1 MTNTFSNTIIYNFW
15 KIHSVTIVANQ
26 TTQANVRNGK
36 YFREGKITVKVVDA
50 FGAKQTGTNQITVT
64 GTDLSDK
71 VADYSLKLG
80 NAARTLSKA
89 DKKEDGSVVLT
100 TTASRLSAGT
110 YTLTFGDKKTEITCE
125 ESKATSIV
133 LEPEGDIAI
142 MTSTNSAVVYFK
154 VVNQFGEDVTKKA
167 NLSVTGTDIDPA
179 NNDFS
184 KGEIKFTNSQPY
196 SLNLTKLSVS
206 IADRESGIFHST
218 VLTVGDA
225 SRLAEASIAGVYK
238 VTGNAAVKTTLE
250 EGLRRTQIGDYYLL
264 LSGTNQY
271 GLEFNPEDLNASSIS
286 IVFSSMTGLTIDVPA
301 AQKNVKTKTVEVD
314 GVKYAAFKLGVDQST
329 TFDSGLKSGEVSV
342 IGYVLTSGKQ
352 ISATIAVGSDVKIA
366 SLKINSASVYGGT
379 VADLEYEALDTEGN
393 SVTDINV
400 LRKFNNTT
408 NFKEAKMFFVGNK
421 DGAATLKL
429 NLRDEKVTTQTMKN
443 LSWMSDTNVFGY
455 TTVTVLPNSYPVGVV
470 GVWTVADSTNGVYL
484 AITGSTTSAINITAK
499 DLKYEDQ
506 YGNII
511 PKDAYDS
518 VVSGSGIKLTAV
530 IGTEGKD
537 GFKSI
542 TSEATSGA
550 ITDASKKIV
559 SFAAPENC
567 SKAAV
572 TKITVNS
579 ETVADKS
586 GGTVR
591 KSEHSFDIAA
601 IPMTACNGNV
611 KAFYYNDNHY
621 VTGTALTATPVVQ
634 AFFGSSRVRIIE
646 GKDYSVYAGVAPL
659 DPAVVGTN
667 ATGSGKASVVVTG
680 SAQTIRVDYKT
691 GNAAPKVISATL
703 YNAVGGKEFSTNGFA
718 DVAKNTKI
726 DWNAYLFLGVSTQ
739 YTNANSASPRISISN
754 LPSNEDA
761 YSLSGNGSTGCDL
774 RFKEAGFYGVT
785 VTLDWA
791 DGYTCTET
799 VYFNVK

>member
-1 MTNTFSNTIIYNFW
+1 M
-15 KIHSVTIVANQ
+15 
-26 TTQANVRNGK
+26 
-36 YFREGKITVKVVDA
+36 
-50 FGAKQTGTNQITVT
+50 
-64 GTDLSDK
+64 SDK

-89 DKKEDGSVVLT
+89 EKKEDGSVVLT

-271 GLEFNPEDLNASSIS
+271 GLEFNPEDLNASAIS

-366 SLKINSASVYGGT
+366 SLKINSASVYAGT

-393 SVTDINV
+393 SITDINV

-408 NFKEAKMFFVGNK
+408 NFKEAKMFFVGGK
-421 DGAATLKL
+421 DGVATLKL
-429 NLRDEKVTTQTMKN
+429 NLKEDKSSTQTMKN

-455 TTVTVLPNSYPVGVV
+455 TTVTVLPASYPVGVV
-470 GVWTVADSTNGVYL
+470 GVWTPADYVYNDVYL
-484 AITGSTTSAINITAK
+484 AITGSTTAAINITAQE
-499 DLKYEDQ
+499 LKYEDQ

-511 PKDAYDS
+511 PRAAYDS
-518 VVSGSGIKLTAV
+518 VVSGSGIKLTVV

-537 GFKSI
+537 GFQSI
-542 TSEATSGA
+542 TSDATGA
-550 ITDASKKIV
+550 GITVASDTIV

-579 ETVADKS
+579 ETVANKS

-611 KAFYYNDNHY
+611 KAFYYPTNNYY
-621 VTGTALTATPVVQ
+621 VTGTAITAAPIVQ
-634 AFFGSSRVRIIE
+634 AFFGSSLVRTIP
-646 GKDYSVYAGVAPL
+646 GKDYSVYAEVAPL

-691 GNAAPKVISATL
+691 GNATPKVTSATL
-703 YNAVGGKEFSTNGFA
+703 YNAGGGAVFTNDGFA
-718 DVAKNTKI
+718 DVAKSEKI
-726 DWNAYLFLGVSTQ
+726 DWSGYLRGGVSTQ
-739 YTNANSASPRISISN
+739 YINGGSYVGSPRISISN

-761 YSLSGNGSTGCDL
+761 YNLSGNGSTGCDL

>member
-1 MTNTFSNTIIYNFW
+1 M
-15 KIHSVTIVANQ
+15 
-26 TTQANVRNGK
+26 
-36 YFREGKITVKVVDA
+36 DA

-80 NAARTLSKA
+80 NAARALSKA
-89 DKKEDGSVVLT
+89 EKKEDGSVVLT
-100 TTASRLSAGT
+100 TTASRLTAGT
-110 YTLTFGDKKTEITCE
+110 YTLTFGEKTAEVVCE

-154 VVNQFGEDVTKKA
+154 VVNQFGEDVTKRA

-225 SRLAEASIAGVYK
+225 SRLAEATIAGVYK
-238 VTGNAAVKTTLE
+238 VTGNAATKTTLE

-286 IVFSSMTGLTIDVPA
+286 IVFSSMTGLTIDVPT
-301 AQKNVKTKTVEVD
+301 AQSGKTKTVEID
-314 GVKYAAFKLGVDQST
+314 GVKYAAFKLGVDQSSS
-329 TFDSGLKSGEVSV
+329 FDSGLKSGEVSV

-352 ISATIAVGSDVKIA
+352 VSATIAVGSDVKIA
-366 SLKINSASVYGGT
+366 TLKINSASVYGGT

-421 DGAATLKL
+421 DGVATLKL
-429 NLRDEKVTTQTMKN
+429 NLRDENVTTQTMKN

-455 TTVTVLPNSYPVGVV
+455 TTVTVLPDSYPVGVV
-470 GVWTVADSTNGVYL
+470 GVWTAADFVNGVYL
-484 AITGSTTSAINITAK
+484 ATTGSTTSAINITAR

-511 PKDAYDS
+511 PWDSYES
-518 VVSGSGIKLTAV
+518 VVSKSGIKLTAV
-530 IGTEGKD
+530 IGTEGRD
-537 GFKSI
+537 GFATLS
-542 TSEATSGA
+542 SEATGA
-550 ITDASKKIV
+550 AVSAATDKIV

-579 ETVADKS
+579 ETVAEKS

-611 KAFYYNDNHY
+611 KAFYTNNNYY
-621 VTGTALTATPVVQ
+621 VTNTAITATPNVQ
-634 AFFGSSRVRIIE
+634 AFFGSSLVRTIA
-646 GKDYSVYAGVAPL
+646 GKDYSVYAGVATL

-691 GNAAPKVISATL
+691 GNAAPKVTSATL
-703 YNAVGGKEFSTNGFA
+703 YNGVGGKEFSTNGFA
-718 DVAKNTKI
+718 DVNKNTKI
-726 DWNAYLFLGVSTQ
+726 DWTAYLLYGVSTQ
-739 YTNANSASPRISISN
+739 YANGGSHVGSPRVSISN

-761 YSLSGNGSTGCDL
+761 YSLNGNGSTGCDL

-785 VTLDWA
+785 VTLDWT
-791 DGYTCTET
+791 DGYSCTET